1 MLSDGHANAWLEGEE
16 ATTDRGTIG
25 GVAGGVGLDS
35 AYGLVCRAGWEEVSV
50 HLMHS
55 VFVEHESCGETFIG
69 MMSSWA

>member
-1 MLSDGHANAWLEGEE
+1 MDVLSDSHANVWLEGKG

-25 GVAGGVGLDS
+25 GVAGGVGLDG
-35 AYGLVCRAGWEEVSV
+35 AHGLVCRVGWGGY
-50 HLMHS
+50 MDS